1 MKEWPLPLF
10 GMAIG
15 IAASFIGLGG
25 GFLVVPFLIALGFDA
40 QRAVGTSFLA
50 VLVISVS
57 ATFGHARLHAVDWKT
72 GLLLGLGG
80 VLGAQIG
87 PHLLRGVPTP
97 VFQKIFAVVLAA
109 LAVWMFVKK

>member
-72 GLLLGLGG
+72 GVLLGLGG

-87 PHLLRGVPTP
+87 PQLLRAVPTP
-97 VFQKIFAVVLAA
+97 VFQKIFAVVLGA

>member
-1 MKEWPLPLF
+1 MKDWPLPLF
-10 GMAIG
+10 GIAIG
-15 IAASFIGLGG
+15 LAASFVGLGG
-25 GFLVVPFLIALGFDA
+25 GFLIVPFLIALGYDA

-72 GLLLGLGG
+72 GVLLGIGG
-80 VLGAQIG
+80 IVGAQIG
-87 PHLLRGVPTP
+87 PQLLRGVPTL

-109 LAVWMFVKK
+109 LAVWMFFRK